1 VRVLITGGA
10 GFVGRATVRALLEAD
25 HEVRVL
31 ARDEGRARE
40 AFAPEASD
48 CGRVDV
54 RGGDPSDTA
63 AVEAA
68 LEGRDALIQAAAT
81 YRYDRA
87 AEAESAANEALAAST
102 LGAALRTGVRVVDV
116 SSQVVFALGL
126 DTVDP
131 TTPLVKPGEP
141 GWSDPYLR
149 SKVLAEQAARTLE
162 GAGLDRITVHPSLVI
177 GRDDPGPGTSGQLL
191 VRVLRGTSLPDF
203 RVALVDVRDVAST
216 IVAALGA
223 PRGSHYLVTQGVH
236 RYRDLAARI
245 DGLTGRHLR
254 RFFLPPW
261 AMRFVARANDLAG
274 GRLVD
279 LVPSGSL
286 DYLLGNARVVDTSRT
301 TGELGIAFRPIDET
315 LGDMIRWWVDHKVI
329 EPKLAGR
336 LAAGPPAT

>member
-1 VRVLITGGA
+1 M
-10 GFVGRATVRALLEAD
+10 
-25 HEVRVL
+25 
-31 ARDEGRARE
+31 ARDEGRALA
-40 AFAPEASD
+40 AFAPEDAD
-48 CGRVDV
+48 GRPLEV

-68 LEGRDALIQAAAT
+68 LDGRDALIQAAAA

-116 SSQVVFALGL
+116 SSQVVFALGR

-131 TTPLVKPGEP
+131 STPLVGPGEP

-149 SKVLAEQAARTLE
+149 SKVLAEEAARVLE
-162 GAGLDRITVHPSLVI
+162 GDGLDRVTVHPSLVI
-177 GRDDPGPGTSGQLL
+177 GPDDPGPGTSGQLL
-191 VRVLRGTSLPDF
+191 VRVLEGTSLPDF
-203 RVALVDVRDVAST
+203 RIALVDVRDVAWT

-236 RYRDLAARI
+236 RYRDLAVRI

-254 RFFLPPW
+254 RFFLPPR

-279 LVPSGSL
+279 LVPAGSL
-286 DYLLGNARVVDTSRT
+286 DYLLANAPIVDTSRT

-315 LGDMIRWWVDHKVI
+315 LSEMIRWWVDHKVI

-336 LAAGPPAT
+336 LAGGVPAS